1 MSAKLPLIQQ
11 MQDAGDNR
19 VRADLLLRCPD
30 GVVLKYA
37 DMLAGLCRHAGFEAG
52 EIFVQC
58 RVAAMLATRSAAG
71 GLPGRLA
78 MDVETLRAAL
88 TAYAAGAPEW
98 LLDAPQ
104 PPAEPPPFGR

>member
-19 VRADLLLRCPD
+19 ARADLLLRCSD

-37 DMLAGLCRHAGFEAG
+37 DALVCLCRHAGFEVG
-52 EIFVQC
+52 EVFVQC
-58 RVAAMLATRSAAG
+58 RVAAMLATRTGAG

-88 TAYAAGAPEW
+88 AAYSAGAPEW
-98 LLDAPQ
+98 RLDAPQ
-104 PPAEPPPFGR
+104 PAGEPPSFGR